1 MGSNYPWL
9 STVSIFAVSFSLGS
23 IAVGIKDIMV
33 NTKVWNGIILV
44 PWVSVFLELGVG
56 SCLGLA
62 FDGVTSWDRVLLSS
76 NNPWLSTVSGS
87 AVSSGKLGIAMG
99 VKNVVVNTEV
109 WHGVILVPRVGI
121 FLELGVSS
129 SLSLAFDGVAGWD
142 RSLLCSNNPWLSA
155 MSSLAVFT
163 SKGMVAMSV
172 KDIMI
177 YSKVWYEVIFVP
189 RVSVFLEFCM
199 SSSFGLAFNRI
210 TSGNGCFLCSN
221 NPRLSTVSIF
231 AICSSICGVA
241 VSIKNVVINTKVWY
255 WVILIPRIGIFLELS
270 MSGCLYFTFN

>member
-1 MGSNYPWL
+1 M
-9 STVSIFAVSFSLGS
+9 SIFAISSSFSG

-33 NTKVWNGIILV
+33 NTEVWNGIILV

-62 FDGVTSWDRVLLSS
+62 FDGVASWDRVLLSS

-87 AVSSGKLGIAMG
+87 TVSSGKLGIAMG

-155 MSSLAVFT
+155 MSSLAIVSSGHCT
-163 SKGMVAMSV
+163 GVRV
-172 KDIMI
+172 KDIVI
-177 YSKVWYEVIFVP
+177 YSEVWY
-189 RVSVFLEFCM
+189 
-199 SSSFGLAFNRI
+199 
-210 TSGNGCFLCSN
+210 
-221 NPRLSTVSIF
+221 SI
-231 AICSSICGVA
+231 
-241 VSIKNVVINTKVWY
+241 
-255 WVILIPRIGIFLELS
+255 ILIPWILVFLKLIWS
-270 MSGCLYFTFN
+270 SCFCLAFD

>member
-1 MGSNYPWL
+1 
-9 STVSIFAVSFSLGS
+9 VSIFAVSFSLGS

-33 NTKVWNGIILV
+33 NTEVWNGIILV
-44 PWVSVFLELGVG
+44 PWVSIFLELGVG

-62 FDGVTSWDRVLLSS
+62 FDGVASWDRVLLSS
-76 NNPWLSTVSGS
+76 NNPWLSAVSGGT
-87 AVSSGKLGIAMG
+87 VSSGELGITMS

-129 SLSLAFDGVAGWD
+129 SLGLAFDGVAGWD

-163 SKGMVAMSV
+163 SKRMVAMSV

-177 YSKVWYEVIFVP
+177 YSEVWYEVIFVP
-189 RVSVFLEFCM
+189 RISVFLEFGM
-199 SSSFGLAFNRI
+199 SSSFGLAFNRV

-221 NPRLSTVSIF
+221 NPRLPTVSIF
-231 AICSSICGVA
+231 AICGSFCGVA
-241 VSIKNVVINTKVWY
+241 VRIKDVVINTKVWY

-270 MSGCLYFTFN
+270 ISSSLYFTFNRIASRD